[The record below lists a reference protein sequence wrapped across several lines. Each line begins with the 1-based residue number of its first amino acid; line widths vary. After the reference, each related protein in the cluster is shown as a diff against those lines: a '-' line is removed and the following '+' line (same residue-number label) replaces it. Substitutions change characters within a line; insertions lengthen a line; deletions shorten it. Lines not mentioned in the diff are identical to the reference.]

1 MVVHKMISGNSFNL
15 GKVFEEID
23 DDTSPHQSANS
34 LFHFLKDISYLQNLI
49 KDKCFKPWYVEENI
63 EYLNFQRLKQ
73 IYIPM
78 KCFCDIN
85 LHKLEHHILY
95 YGDYG
100 IGFSKQWGINNG
112 IQPITYIN
120 NHSYLSDSLH
130 SSILNNYSNA
140 DSADL
145 YPLQHLLF
153 TKSIYGKQMDK
164 YGRTHI
170 KNYMDESEWRYVFDM
185 EKECSDC
192 KQIYPSD
199 EESTILNLN
208 LSLQQKDSSSL
219 TFKYSDIKYIILK
232 DKEDFLKIIE
242 TINNI
247 SINKTEKNLLI
258 SKIIIWND
266 SKEDF

>member
-1 MVVHKMISGNSFNL
+1 MISGNSLDL
-15 GKVFEEID
+15 GKVSMETD

-34 LFHFLKDISYLQNLI
+34 LFHFLKDIKYLQNLI

-85 LHKLEHHILY
+85 LHKLEHHIFY

-100 IGFSKQWGINNG
+100 IGFSKQWGIDNG
-112 IQPITYIN
+112 VQPITYIN
-120 NHSYLSDSLH
+120 SHSYLSDSLK
-130 SSILNNYSNA
+130 SSILNNYANA
-140 DSADL
+140 DSTDF

-153 TKSIYGKQMDK
+153 TKPIYGKQMDK
-164 YGRTHI
+164 NGKIHI

-208 LSLQQKDSSSL
+208 LSLQQNDSSSL

-247 SINKTEKNLLI
+247 SINETEKNLLI

>member
-1 MVVHKMISGNSFNL
+1 
-15 GKVFEEID
+15 
-23 DDTSPHQSANS
+23 
-34 LFHFLKDISYLQNLI
+34 
-49 KDKCFKPWYVEENI
+49 
-63 EYLNFQRLKQ
+63 
-73 IYIPM
+73 
-78 KCFCDIN
+78 
-85 LHKLEHHILY
+85 
-95 YGDYG
+95 
-100 IGFSKQWGINNG
+100 
-112 IQPITYIN
+112 
-120 NHSYLSDSLH
+120 
-130 SSILNNYSNA
+130 
-140 DSADL
+140 
-145 YPLQHLLF
+145 
-153 TKSIYGKQMDK
+153 MDK